1 MIKRFLAAGPVTL
14 AQVFALSIRNFGSI
28 RRVYSADRESHLGR
42 LSRQRPELFGMVLT
56 PFVSALW
63 TASRRFDAIIDHC
76 NYVEKTGWPLDVADH
91 DYRRLVE
98 LPSISPGLHIELATP
113 RWLTREGLL
122 SLALVEG
129 ETLVF
134 SLSFTFGHIDGQ
146 LVAYVGGLQ
155 GGADEKAPS
164 TNRRLTRLSNG
175 MRPRDLLI
183 ETFRIL
189 CRYYGVAHIYAITD
203 KARVH
208 RSAYLRA
215 REVDPVVMS
224 YDSVWRDRRG
234 KPVEG
239 GFFELPVAPQRRNY
253 EAIRPNKRAEYRR
266 RYGMLDAIEKQIVA
280 TLRKREE
287 SRPDEAA
294 DAN

>member
-14 AQVFALSIRNFGSI
+14 AQLFAMSIRNFGSI

-42 LSRQRPELFGMVLT
+42 LSRRRPELFGMVLT

-63 TASRRFDAIIDHC
+63 TASRRFEAIIDHC
-76 NYVEKTGWPLDVADH
+76 NYVEATGWPLDVADH
-91 DYRRLVE
+91 DYRRLAE
-98 LPSISPGLHIELATP
+98 LPAISPGLHIELATP

-134 SLSFTFGHIDGQ
+134 SLSFTFGHVDGQ
-146 LVAYVGGLQ
+146 LVTYVGGLQ
-155 GGADEKAPS
+155 GGADEHAAS
-164 TNRRLTRLSNG
+164 TNRRLTRLSHG

-183 ETFRIL
+183 ETFRAL
-189 CRYYGVAHIYAITD
+189 CRYYGVAHIYAIAD

-234 KPVEG
+234 KAVDG
-239 GFFELPVAPQRRNY
+239 GFSELPVGPQRRNY
-253 EAIRPNKRAEYRR
+253 DAIRPNKRAEYRR
-266 RYGMLDAIEKQIVA
+266 RYDMLDAMEKELAA
-280 TLRKREE
+280 TLRDRE
-287 SRPDEAA
+287 SA
-294 DAN
+294 DTAN